1 MSRSAP
7 SPYLGLLFSEYPDVN
22 GTIVNEMALRLVTS
36 NEIKQQLVNQIDQR
50 IEPSFASRTTDW
62 NSSSRD
68 AARPVVREF
77 IEQLVNDAFHRV
89 QIK

>member
-1 MSRSAP
+1 MKSSAP
-7 SPYLGLLFSEYPDVN
+7 EPHLGLLFSEYPDVN

-68 AARPVVREF
+68 AARPVVRVF

-89 QIK
+89 EIK